1 MERVIFLLAGYVL
14 GLIQTGYIFGKTKN
28 IDIREYGSGNAG
40 ATNTLRVL
48 GKKAGFIVFLG
59 DFLKALI
66 PCLLVRY
73 FFRSEPNT
81 GDIYMLY
88 TGFGVVLGHSYPF
101 YLKFKGGKG
110 VASIA
115 GILTAVDLRITL
127 VCLIVFPLIVALT
140 RYVSLASIA
149 VMFCFASMSVLFVY
163 LNYFNLAGSGRIE
176 FTVLACVIA
185 IFSIYRHKSNIQRL
199 FSGTENKINFKK

>member
-1 MERVIFLLAGYVL
+1 MQSHLKIDYNAE
-14 GLIQTGYIFGKTKN
+14 LIIK
-28 IDIREYGSGNAG
+28 
-40 ATNTLRVL
+40 
-48 GKKAGFIVFLG
+48 
-59 DFLKALI
+59 
-66 PCLLVRY
+66 
-73 FFRSEPNT
+73 
-81 GDIYMLY
+81 
-88 TGFGVVLGHSYPF
+88 F

-163 LNYFNLAGSGRIE
+163 LNYFNLAGIGRIE
-176 FTVLACVIA
+176 FAVLVCVMA
-185 IFSIYRHKSNIQRL
+185 IFSIYIKVIYKDYFPVL
-199 FSGTENKINFKK
+199 KIRSISKNNLRGVIYE

>member
-1 MERVIFLLAGYVL
+1 M

-59 DFLKALI
+59 DFLKALV
-66 PCLLVRY
+66 PCLFVRY
-73 FFRSEPNT
+73 FFRQEPNT

-88 TGFGVVLGHSYPF
+88 IGFGVVLGHCYPF

-115 GILTAVDLRITL
+115 GILTAVDLRITFL
-127 VCLIVFPLIVALT
+127 CLIVFPLIVALT
-140 RYVSLASIA
+140 RYVSLASIT
-149 VMFCFASMSVLFVY
+149 VMLCFASMSILFVY
-163 LNYFNLAGSGRIE
+163 FNYFNLAGNGRVE
-176 FTVLACVIA
+176 FIILVCIIA
-185 IFSIYRHKSNIQRL
+185 LFSIYKHKSNIQRL
-199 FSGTENKINFKK
+199 LSGTENKINFKK